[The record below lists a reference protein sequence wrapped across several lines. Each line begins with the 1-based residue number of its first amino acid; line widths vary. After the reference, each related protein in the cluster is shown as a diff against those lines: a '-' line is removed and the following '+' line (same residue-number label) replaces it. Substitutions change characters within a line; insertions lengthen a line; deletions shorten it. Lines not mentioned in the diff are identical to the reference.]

1 MLKRILLYLLLI
13 TFQLGWSQGDSVP
26 DSIPTVEKKDS
37 TTSQSLVVKKQEPKK
52 AKSAIRASLYSAILP
67 GAGQIY
73 NRKWWKA
80 PIVWGGFAT
89 AIVMHDFYYNK
100 YQFYHK
106 ILIYKD
112 QGVADATVA
121 AYSDANGSRFTNIS
135 GVDIAADSQ
144 SDIQVINDQALKRTQ
159 QIYLASAVFYLVQIV
174 DASVDAHFS
183 TFDVSDDLSVKVQPG
198 LLPSNNLLTPS
209 LGLKFSF

>member
-1 MLKRILLYLLLI
+1 MLKRGFLFLFLL
-13 TFQLGWSQGDSVP
+13 TFQMGWSQGDIKADSTLSA
-26 DSIPTVEKKDS
+26 DSIQVEPLVLKKKKDRKPRNPVIAS
-37 TTSQSLVVKKQEPKK
+37 GL
-52 AKSAIRASLYSAILP
+52 SAVLP

-89 AIVMHDFYYNK
+89 AIVMHDFYYDK
-100 YQFYHK
+100 YQFYHQ

-112 QGVADATVA
+112 QNVADATVE
-121 AYSDANGSRFTNIS
+121 AYANANGARFTNIS
-135 GVDIAADSQ
+135 GADIAADTQ
-144 SDIQVINDQALKRTQ
+144 SDIQIINDQALKRTQ

-183 TFDVSDDLSVKVQPG
+183 TFDVSEDLSVKIQPG
-198 LLPSNNLLTPS
+198 VVPSNNYFTPS